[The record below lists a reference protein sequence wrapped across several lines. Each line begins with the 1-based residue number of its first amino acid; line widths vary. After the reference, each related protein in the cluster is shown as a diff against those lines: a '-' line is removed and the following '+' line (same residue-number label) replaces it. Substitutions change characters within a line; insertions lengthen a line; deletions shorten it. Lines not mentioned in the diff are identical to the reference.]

1 MKTEE
6 IIPSSDRIATKIAK
20 QFVDEASKNF
30 VPEDVDK
37 ALEQMITRFSNEI
50 RKSAKT
56 ELKFRQMRQVFNT
69 QNQ

>member
-37 ALEQMITRFSNEI
+37 ALEQMITRFSNEN

>member
-69 QNQ
+69 QNR